1 MPFSGK
7 FDYWQN
13 YGDEK
18 SRRSIPVIGEKGYS
32 VWSIIGYYK
41 LCKGNREQLLV
52 DYGESLTAE
61 ELEAAL
67 AYYWAYP
74 EGINRKLWEI
84 AN

>member
-61 ELEAAL
+61 ELEMQPWPTTGPTLKASTASC
-67 AYYWAYP
+67 
-74 EGINRKLWEI
+74 GR
-84 AN
+84 